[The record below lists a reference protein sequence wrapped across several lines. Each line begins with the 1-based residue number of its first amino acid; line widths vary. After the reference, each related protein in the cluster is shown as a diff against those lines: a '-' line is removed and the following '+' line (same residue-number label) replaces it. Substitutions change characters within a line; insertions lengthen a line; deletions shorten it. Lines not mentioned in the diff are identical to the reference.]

1 MPTDKEKAA
10 FAKRLKD
17 LLEPLKIRGG
27 TKLAQQFNLRHR
39 GDVEVTPQTA
49 HKWLSGTTIPKPDK
63 LRTLAEWLNV
73 SQHWLHYGPSPGV
86 KARPL
91 ARGEKYPL
99 SPETIVLASR
109 IQTLMPRD
117 RYLIEEMVGR
127 FAGEDEED
135 GEGEPGEDTDQD
147 HEP

>member
-27 TKLAQQFNLRHR
+27 TKLAEQFNLRYR
-39 GDVEVTPQTA
+39 GERPVTPQTA
-49 HKWLSGTTIPKPDK
+49 HKWLTGTTIPKPDK

-73 SQHWLHYGPSPGV
+73 KEHWLHYGPPPGSSN
-86 KARPL
+86 RPH

-99 SPETIVLASR
+99 TPETIELASK
-109 IQTLMPRD
+109 IASLMPKD
-117 RYLIEEMVGR
+117 RNLVEEMVER
-127 FAGEDEED
+127 FY
-135 GEGEPGEDTDQD
+135 GEDTED
-147 HEP
+147 